1 MDSHFRI
8 FNRSARSVVAWA
20 VLLALPVALSIPF
33 LADPF
38 DNDEAVYGVV
48 SRQLLEGEQPY
59 RDVFDHKP
67 PGIYLWYA
75 VAFLI
80 FGESE
85 LGPRV
90 IGALALSGTAAATML
105 AAGMLWG
112 GRAPWLA
119 GAACGLSCG
128 VAIIRPHANV
138 EPFMLLPMSWALV
151 FGLRARAGRG
161 FASAAC
167 AGLLAAVACLMKPVA
182 AGNAAVVLWLC
193 MSGAQWRGAGWWLVG
208 FAAPVCATAGWMTAT
223 GTLKDAIYANA
234 TYNAMYTAEVSLS
247 TKLWLL
253 QFNGRLVTM
262 AAAPLFLGTALAAAQ
277 MLARR
282 RSGDMVAG
290 LWLAASAFGVA
301 ATGRF
306 YGHYFIQ
313 LFPAMALMVAGG
325 FSPNPR
331 WLWHPIGGRLAV
343 AAGGVAAGLAVF
355 MNAPFYATAEPVERA
370 NAREGSETAVRG
382 AVSKEV
388 GEYVAANTM
397 SNEAVLL
404 VGRDTA
410 ILWYA
415 DRRPASRFVF
425 DMPLWMDDE
434 RLEEFIDDIE
444 SAEAAVVVDWLDGIP
459 GLDLSDPRVER
470 VRRTV
475 EARYTLAETIDG
487 ARVYRRRGP

>member
-1 MDSHFRI
+1 MGDHFQSTGW
-8 FNRSARSVVAWA
+8 SAKSVLGWTL
-20 VLLALPVALSIPF
+20 LLALPVVLSIPF

-38 DNDEAVYGVV
+38 DCDEAVYGVV
-48 SRQLLEGEQPY
+48 SRQLLEGQQPY

-75 VAFLI
+75 LAFLV

-85 LGPRV
+85 VGPRV
-90 IGALALSGTAAATML
+90 IGALALAGTAAATMA
-105 AAGMLWG
+105 AAGTLWG
-112 GRAPWLA
+112 GRARWLA
-119 GAACGLSCG
+119 GAAFGLSCG
-128 VAIIRPHANV
+128 AVIIRPHANV

-151 FGLRARAGRG
+151 FGLRARAGHG
-161 FASAAC
+161 PANATW
-167 AGLLAAVACLMKPVA
+167 AGLLAALACVTKPVA
-182 AGNAAVVLWLC
+182 AGNAVVVLGLC
-193 MSGAQWRGAGWWLVG
+193 ISGGQWRGAGWWAAG
-208 FAAPVCATAGWMTAT
+208 FAAPVCATAGWLTAT
-223 GTLKDAIYANA
+223 GALKDAIYANVD
-234 TYNAMYTAEVSLS
+234 YNVMYTAEVPLS

-253 QFNGRLVTM
+253 QFNGRLVTL

-282 RSGDMVAG
+282 GSGDLVAG
-290 LWLAASAFGVA
+290 LWLAASALGVA

-325 FSPNPR
+325 FTPSPR
-331 WLWHPIGGRLAV
+331 WLWHPVGGRLVV
-343 AAGGVAAGLAVF
+343 AASGIAAGFAIF
-355 MNAPFYATAEPVERA
+355 MNAPFYTTGAAADRA
-370 NAREGSETAVRG
+370 AARDGSETAVRG
-382 AVSKEV
+382 AVSREV
-388 GEYVAANTM
+388 ADYIIANTM
-397 SNEAVLL
+397 SSEAVLL

-434 RLEEFIDDIE
+434 RLEEFIDDIA
-444 SAEAAVVVDWLDGIP
+444 STEAAVVVDWLDDIP

-475 EARYTLAETIDG
+475 AARYTLAETIGG
-487 ARVYRRRGP
+487 ARVYRRGDR